1 MANGPSGLN
10 SFLYSGAVLERTLDA
25 LGLRQRVTAHN
36 VANVNTPGYKPLA
49 VTFEQ
54 ELSKALKADAAT
66 GNQNPRAATR
76 FGIGLAESTGVQIRE
91 DGNGVDIDQ
100 EMVTTAKTTLAY
112 QAVTQQWSGLY
123 GRLRMA
129 VREGRR

>member
-1 MANGPSGLN
+1 MASGLN
-10 SFLYSGAVLERTLDA
+10 SFRYTSAVLERTLDA

-49 VTFEQ
+49 VSFEA
-54 ELSKALKADAAT
+54 ELRKALQIDAAA
-66 GNQNPRAATR
+66 GGKNPQTATR
-76 FGIGLAESTGVQIRE
+76 FTIGLAEGPGAGVRI
-91 DGNGVDIDQ
+91 DGNAVDIDK

-112 QAVTQQWSGLY
+112 QAVTQQWSDLY